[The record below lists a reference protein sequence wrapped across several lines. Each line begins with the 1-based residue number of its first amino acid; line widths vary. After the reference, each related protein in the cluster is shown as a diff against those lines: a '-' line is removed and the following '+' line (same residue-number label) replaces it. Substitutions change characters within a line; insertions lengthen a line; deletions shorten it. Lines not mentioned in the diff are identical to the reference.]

1 MLHKTLVS
9 TSPFFWTSTP
19 FKLTFTKHAISN
31 SQFYQGYT
39 STHSSRSLFASK
51 ITLSIRGQAHIPR
64 SLWPDRQPRLRHHY
78 QYNQQSSFPNGM
90 ADPLSIASGIAGLVA
105 IADTIFGR
113 VYSYARAVKGAA
125 KEIEELACEIRNLS
139 GILHG
144 LELVLSELL
153 KDSAEPNLRLHHINS
168 CRATLL
174 KIRNKL
180 DSPNITASL
189 HPALPSTA
197 KFASTFQKLKW
208 PFSRPETT
216 ELLAEIERH
225 KATINV
231 ALSGDSLAT
240 VVRALSRQDKIAD
253 DIEAIKDYERDRSAL
268 EKRLALTGKRK
279 EVLGFFE
286 KIDSSASHY
295 ANLKLRHPLTG
306 LWLTE
311 GTTFKTWL
319 HTRGSKLWLSG
330 IPGAG
335 KTVLAA
341 CAIEEAIIESSATQA
356 VAYFY
361 CDYQQASTGEP
372 INILG
377 SLAAQIA
384 KHDEAAF
391 LHLVELYEK
400 CHPENGVPVPLG
412 ISDLDAGVQ
421 LMASCFD
428 DVSIIIDGLDECGDR
443 TSEVLLTLTSLASVA
458 SSNIRTLLF
467 SRNEHT
473 IQQYLREEY
482 SHMEIAAH
490 TEDLELYVAAE
501 LESRQRKHGRER
513 LRIRNPEVKG
523 YLKKTLVERA
533 DGM

>member
-1 MLHKTLVS
+1 
-9 TSPFFWTSTP
+9 
-19 FKLTFTKHAISN
+19 
-31 SQFYQGYT
+31 
-39 STHSSRSLFASK
+39 
-51 ITLSIRGQAHIPR
+51 
-64 SLWPDRQPRLRHHY
+64 
-78 QYNQQSSFPNGM
+78 M

-113 VYSYARAVKGAA
+113 VYSYVRAVKGAA
-125 KEIEELACEIRNLS
+125 KEIEQLACEIRNLS

-144 LELVLSELL
+144 LELVLNELL
-153 KDSAEPNLRLHHINS
+153 RDSAEPNLRLHHVNS

-180 DSPNITASL
+180 DSPATTASQNTS
-189 HPALPSTA
+189 LPNTARFVSTL
-197 KFASTFQKLKW
+197 QKIKW
-208 PFSRPETT
+208 PFSRSETS

-225 KATINV
+225 KLTINV
-231 ALSGDSLAT
+231 AVSGDSLAT

-253 DIEAIKDYERDRSAL
+253 DIETIKSFERDRSAL
-268 EKRLALTGKRK
+268 EKRVAMTGKRK

-286 KIDSSASHY
+286 KVDSSTSHY

-361 CDYQQASTGEP
+361 CDYQQASTGDP
-372 INILG
+372 VNILG
-377 SLAAQIA
+377 SLAAQMA

-391 LHLVELYEK
+391 LHLQELYEK
-400 CHPENGVPVPLG
+400 FKPEDGVSVPLG
-412 ISDLDAGVQ
+412 ISDLVQGVQ
-421 LMASCFD
+421 LMASCFE
-428 DVSIIIDGLDECGDR
+428 DVSVIIDGLDECGDR
-443 TSEVLLTLTSLASVA
+443 TSEVLSALTSLTSVD
-458 SSNIRTLLF
+458 SSNVRSILF
-467 SRNEHT
+467 SRNEHA
-473 IQQYLREEY
+473 IQQLLREEY
-482 SHMEIAAH
+482 NHMEIAAH

-513 LRIRNPEVKG
+513 LRIRNPEVKD
-523 YLKKTLVERA
+523 YLKKILVERA

>member
-1 MLHKTLVS
+1 
-9 TSPFFWTSTP
+9 
-19 FKLTFTKHAISN
+19 
-31 SQFYQGYT
+31 
-39 STHSSRSLFASK
+39 
-51 ITLSIRGQAHIPR
+51 
-64 SLWPDRQPRLRHHY
+64 
-78 QYNQQSSFPNGM
+78 M

-144 LELVLSELL
+144 LELVLNELL

-180 DSPNITASL
+180 DSPNIIASQ
-189 HPALPSTA
+189 HPSLPNAA
-197 KFASTFQKLKW
+197 KFVSTIQKLKW
-208 PFSRPETT
+208 PFSRSETGD
-216 ELLAEIERH
+216 LLAEIERH
-225 KATINV
+225 KATITV
-231 ALSGDSLAT
+231 ALSGDSLAA
-240 VVRALSRQDKIAD
+240 VVRALSRQGKIAD
-253 DIEAIKDYERDRSAL
+253 DIEAIRGFERDRSAL
-268 EKRLALTGKRK
+268 EMRVALTGKRK

-286 KIDSSASHY
+286 KVDSSASHY
-295 ANLKLRHPLTG
+295 SNLKLRYPLTG

-311 GTTFKTWL
+311 GTAFKTWL

-361 CDYQQASTGEP
+361 CDYQQASTGDP
-372 INILG
+372 FNILS
-377 SLAAQIA
+377 SLAVQIA
-384 KHDEAAF
+384 KHNEAAF
-391 LHLVELYEK
+391 SHLVELFEK
-400 CHPENGVPVPLG
+400 CHPETGVSVPLG
-412 ISDLDAGVQ
+412 ISDFAEGVR
-421 LMASCFD
+421 LMASCFE

-443 TSEVLLTLTSLASVA
+443 TSDVLSTLTSLASVD

-467 SRNEHT
+467 SRNEHA
-473 IQQYLREEY
+473 IQQLLHEEY

-513 LRIRNPEVKG
+513 LRIRNSEVKN
-523 YLKKTLVERA
+523 YLKKRLVERA